1 MNPAIVMLVL
11 KLIDLIAAGL
21 LLIGEDKERY
31 ERLSESI
38 RKMVEEGRDP
48 TPEEEAK
55 LAAESEALTARI
67 LAARDSGNPV

>member
-1 MNPAIVMLVL
+1 MLIL
-11 KLIDLIAAGL
+11 KLVDLIAAGL

-31 ERLSESI
+31 ERLSKSI
-38 RKMVEEGRDP
+38 RKMVEEGREP
-48 TPEEEAK
+48 TPEEEAE